1 MADSAPPNASLG
13 TRLKFALRPKKSR
26 SRLAKKPPPEH
37 MSPDLVRLNS
47 EASRPQTAKSVHYHD
62 GSTRAAPDLID
73 KSTGERKDITAL
85 LHGLQD
91 NSESGEHGYY
101 TEHDENRKPG
111 EPLVA
116 SLSSNL
122 WMKIVDFLQL
132 SDAASLAFATKVLFQ
147 KIGPGPWENLRLEEN
162 HQHRAEFLARLDR
175 SMPRHLLCFPCAK
188 FHLRIQPG
196 QETLKPPNILNPLF
210 ECPNAQNPLLPP
222 SRLRLTPHRNLP
234 FTFVQLV
241 MRAHRYGP
249 RYGIPCE
256 ELFRRWRDPESGWS
270 HQTRYHVVKGHL
282 LLRVLSQSFATPGLP
297 PSGQRTLLF
306 SREDYTPYF
315 SVCAHWKDGELTN
328 LCKCALNHLPKEQA
342 GNGPEQQ
349 LQRRIDTVR
358 KASAPLTA
366 LRAASQCPECRS
378 IRRCP
383 ECPTEYLVEL
393 KLAEDKSDKAQK
405 FKQAI
410 SVTRWSDLGDGTTPA
425 TPEWAA
431 CKGDNEEYDSFKAI
445 GRRAISGT
453 FESQTGDF
461 IPGQRV
467 RSLNPKNQKKGDEG
481 HSWY

>member
-1 MADSAPPNASLG
+1 M
-13 TRLKFALRPKKSR
+13 
-26 SRLAKKPPPEH
+26 
-37 MSPDLVRLNS
+37 
-47 EASRPQTAKSVHYHD
+47 
-62 GSTRAAPDLID
+62 RAAPDLID
-73 KSTGERKDITAL
+73 KSTGERTDITAL
-85 LHGLQD
+85 MHD
-91 NSESGEHGYY
+91 NSESGEQAYY
-101 TEHDENRKPG
+101 IEHDNHRSPG
-111 EPLVA
+111 EPLLA
-116 SLSSNL
+116 
-122 WMKIVDFLQL
+122 
-132 SDAASLAFATKVLFQ
+132 DAASLVFTTKLLFQ
-147 KIGPGPWENLRLEEN
+147 RIGPGPWEKLRLEEN
-162 HQHRAEFLARLDR
+162 RQHY
-175 SMPRHLLCFPCAK
+175 SMPDHLLCFPCAK

-196 QETLKPPNILNPLF
+196 QETLKPPTVLNPLF

-222 SRLRLTPHRNLP
+222 SRIRLTSTRNLP

-256 ELFRRWRDPESGWS
+256 ELFRRWKDPDSGWS

-282 LLRVLSQSFATPGLP
+282 LLRVVSQTFATPGLP
-297 PSGQRTLLF
+297 PS
-306 SREDYTPYF
+306 DYSPYF

-328 LCKCALNHLPKEQA
+328 LCKCALNHLPKPQT
-342 GNGPEQQ
+342 GSGPEQQ
-349 LQRRIDTVR
+349 FQRRIDTVR

-393 KLAEDKSDKAQK
+393 KLAEDKSDRAQM

-425 TPEWAA
+425 TAEWAA
-431 CKGDNEEYDSFKAI
+431 CRGDNEAYDSFEAI

-467 RSLNPKNQKKGDEG
+467 RSLNPKNQKKGEEG
-481 HSWY
+481 HDWY